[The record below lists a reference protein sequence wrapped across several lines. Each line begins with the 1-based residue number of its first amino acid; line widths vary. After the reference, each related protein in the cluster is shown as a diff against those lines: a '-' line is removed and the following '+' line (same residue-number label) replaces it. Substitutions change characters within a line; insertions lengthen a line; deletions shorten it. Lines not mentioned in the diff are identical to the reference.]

1 MPATEIPLLA
11 AKVRGKSATVF
22 VVDGGSVKKVTVS
35 VIGERGGS
43 LFVKNDLQ
51 AGTQVVTQGRSL
63 LENNDRVVAKLEIA
77 KDQAGPGAAVPQA
90 KQ

>member
-1 MPATEIPLLA
+1 MTARDCG
-11 AKVRGKSATVF
+11 KVRGKSATVF
-22 VVDGGSVKKVTVS
+22 VVDGSTAKKTSVS

-43 LFVKNDLQ
+43 LFVKTELA

-63 LENNDRVVAKLEIA
+63 LEDNDRVVAKLEVA
-77 KDQAGPGAAVPQA
+77 KEQTKPAPAEV